1 MYYFFIQCAY
11 WSHRFRLVSLHI
23 QSLCDPA
30 KIKNEA
36 NVHHALGLLPQE
48 LNQMYDIILSQ
59 ISTSCEPNPEVASRV
74 LKWLMSAQR
83 PLKAGEFIASVAV
96 NSEGDCIPWDT
107 AGILSICCNL
117 VVYDDEQDVFRF
129 AHLSV
134 QEYFEKRQQ
143 YTDLA
148 THSLALERCLHVVG
162 EPAQSETTP
171 SSLTVS
177 LNQTF
182 RPYASLYWPMH
193 LQRIEGRGMDDNL
206 TQKLFH
212 FLFETSSTSQAF
224 ANWISTLDKLSD
236 TLLWNDQLKS
246 RLQNIGSEPP
256 NPIFL
261 ACAFGFLTILRR
273 QSTFSSMNWNVEN
286 WQGNTGLHLC
296 ARFGQI
302 SCLELLLGIGAD
314 VHART
319 GEMETALY
327 WSVKSIP
334 EEVFAPPML
343 VPGKWV
349 GRSLEE
355 RKATASKIYGWSPLH
370 KAAYH
375 GQTAAV
381 RLLVEKGADIEAKD
395 EYHGATPLHWA
406 VTVGNEEMVTLLLDL
421 GADVSAADDE
431 DEWTPLHR
439 ASDKGHAAIVGL
451 LLERHAAIDC
461 ETRSK
466 SFWTARRLAADKGH
480 AAMMGL
486 LMRKHA
492 LIDSQTRCKS
502 WTALHLAADK
512 GHEHVVRLLLEKGAK
527 INVKTY
533 SPSGHDKTGET
544 PLDLAVKGGYQ
555 AVVQLLQSVP
565 IV

>member
-1 MYYFFIQCAY
+1 MACKAWCITLIRGAY
-11 WSHRFRLVSLHI
+11 WFHRFRLVSLHI

-36 NVHHALGLLPQE
+36 NVQHALSILPQE
-48 LNQMYDIILSQ
+48 LNEMYDIIFSQ
-59 ISTSCEPNPEVASRV
+59 ISTSCEPNPEVASRA

-96 NSEGDCIPWDT
+96 DSEGHCFTWKNDD
-107 AGILSICCNL
+107 ILSICCNF

-134 QEYFEKRQQ
+134 QEYLEKRQQ

-148 THSLALERCLHVVG
+148 THSLALERCLHVIG
-162 EPAQSETTP
+162 ELAQSDTTA
-171 SSLTVS
+171 SALTVS

-193 LQRIEGRGMDDNL
+193 LQSIEGRGMDETL

-224 ANWISTLDKLSD
+224 AKWISTLDELPD
-236 TLLWNDQLKS
+236 ALNWNDQLKS
-246 RLQNIGSEPP
+246 MLENVGSEPP

-261 ACAFGFLTILRR
+261 ACTFGFLTILRR
-273 QSTFSSMNWNVEN
+273 QSTFSRMDWNVEN

-302 SCLELLLGIGAD
+302 SCLKLLLGTGAD

-319 GEMETALY
+319 AGMETALY
-327 WSVKSIP
+327 WSVKSVP
-334 EEVFAPPML
+334 EEVYVPPML
-343 VPGKWV
+343 APGSWV
-349 GRSLEE
+349 ERSLEE
-355 RKATASKIYGWSPLH
+355 RKATASKISGWCALH

-381 RLLVEKGADIEAKD
+381 RLLVENGADIEAKD
-395 EYHGATPLHWA
+395 DSHGATPLQWA
-406 VTVGNEEMVTLLLDL
+406 VTVGNEVMVTLLLDL
-421 GADVSAADDE
+421 GADVNTVDSE

-439 ASDKGHAAIVGL
+439 ASDKGHAAMVGL
-451 LLERHAAIDC
+451 LLERQADINCNTEYRA
-461 ETRSK
+461 
-466 SFWTARRLAADKGH
+466 WTP
-480 AAMMGL
+480 
-486 LMRKHA
+486 
-492 LIDSQTRCKS
+492 
-502 WTALHLAADK
+502 LHLAADK
-512 GHEHVVRLLLEKGAK
+512 GHELVVRLLLEKGADTNVTTK
-527 INVKTY
+527 IIWESQPLHINYDMSAK
-533 SPSGHDKTGET
+533 T
-544 PLDLAVKGGYQ
+544 PLDLAVKGRHQ
-555 AVVQLLQSVP
+555 AVVQLLQVYQ
-565 IV
+565 